1 MPFKEVESGVTRAPL
16 WAQLPVSPRILNE
29 MYLIP
34 APTKVL
40 IVEGGRSPIAY
51 KISHEGVLRNVEIEL
66 AVQFKK
72 DQLREE
78 KMSGIKITT
87 TYPHSKT
94 RASTSVLVPI
104 EACLPLFNTLHTLEI
119 QTVQPW
125 MNDRFYP
132 SSHPTTRSW
141 YSWPHG
147 SGKWSQA
154 HLLVAVTSENNSD
167 VTDRIVEV
175 QVHYGDVTQPPLG
188 TIGVIPWVLLTPI
201 RLRLESLLQEWR
213 LYTEDKM
220 ETINRIKKVQYK
232 QTENNNYI
240 W

>member
-1 MPFKEVESGVTRAPL
+1 MPFNEVESGVTRAPL

-40 IVEGGRSPIAY
+40 TVEGGRSPTAY
-51 KISHEGVLRNVEIEL
+51 KVAHEGVLRSVEVEL
-66 AVQFKK
+66 AVQFRK

-87 TYPHSKT
+87 TYPQSKT
-94 RASTSVLVPI
+94 KAPTSVIIPV
-104 EACLPLFNTLHTLEI
+104 EGCLPLFNTLHTIEV

-125 MNDRFYP
+125 MDDRFYP

-154 HLLVAVTSENNSD
+154 HLLVAVTSENTGD
-167 VTDRIVEV
+167 VTDRIVEI
-175 QVHYGDVTQPPLG
+175 QVHYRDVTNSSPG
-188 TIGVIPWVLLTPI
+188 TVGVIPWVLLTPI
-201 RLRLESLLQEWR
+201 C
-213 LYTEDKM
+213 
-220 ETINRIKKVQYK
+220 
-232 QTENNNYI
+232 
-240 W
+240 